1 MFTKKYKK
9 VLLGLVAL
17 IAVLATQSCQKL
29 SDTKEIK
36 LAHAL
41 ETTHPVHL
49 AMVELAKKVE
59 EKSGGKLRV
68 DIYSNGQLGSEREC
82 VELLQ
87 IGSLGMTKVS
97 AAVMESFSPNFKVL
111 SLPYIFEDKQHYYNV
126 LEGDVGKFLLSEGEP
141 YWLKG
146 LCYYDAGSRSFYTT
160 NRQINDPK
168 DLKGLKIRVQASPTA
183 ISMVK
188 SFGGAATPTSW
199 GELYTALQQGV
210 VDGAEN
216 NTPSFYLSHHYEV
229 SKYYSL
235 NEHTM
240 VPDILLISSK
250 VWESLNPQEQKWLQE
265 AVDESAVVQ
274 RQLWQEAEEHA
285 LAEVKKAGVIVTKPD
300 KEPFAKLVEPL
311 YESYKSE
318 PEVYSLIQRIRNTDT
333 KAQLSKR

>member
-1 MFTKKYKK
+1 MFATKFKK
-9 VLLGLVAL
+9 ALLGLTAF
-17 IAVLATQSCQKL
+17 AVILSMQSCQQI

-36 LAHAL
+36 LGHAL

-49 AMVELAKKVE
+49 AMVELAKRVE
-59 EKSGGKLRV
+59 QKSAGKLVV
-68 DIYSNGQLGSEREC
+68 DIYPNAQLGSEREC

-111 SLPYIFEDKQHYYNV
+111 SLPYIFKDKAHYYNV
-126 LEGDVGKFLLSEGEP
+126 LEGEVGAQLLTEGEK
-141 YWLKG
+141 YWLRG

-160 NRQINDPK
+160 NRQINEPK

-183 ISMVK
+183 IGMVK

-274 RQLWQEAEEHA
+274 RELWQEAEQHA
-285 LAEVKKAGVIVTKPD
+285 LAEIKKAGVIVTTPD

-318 PEVYSLIQRIRNTDT
+318 PEVYSLIQRIKNTGS
-333 KAQLSKR
+333 QLSKK